1 MNLIKLITEEIEI
14 QEKRKSQFGLETKK
28 IIDNARQQFVRNNKM
43 WGGMVQFKA
52 EDIREERKIIGF
64 HENQKV
70 INVPKNNKNL
80 VELLGIKVFEGV
92 RDNFKYPLWNN
103 IIYQNDD
110 FKNLPYAIYN
120 EADTGYDKDTLSFEA
135 KKCYINVAY
144 SGEILRSSNS
154 SIQNALTEDA
164 LKQFYDKALF
174 EGLLKNVPNQTP
186 QTATTKEDI
195 INYLDGASGQHQGI
209 FIIGKKAFQTI
220 LKMGD
225 VIKNNLVF
233 DAIPYMVYESR
244 YLPSAALIYFNP
256 SETYMAQFGAF
267 DMTVDNVTDR
277 IKDIIHVH
285 LEGYFDCDTANP
297 TNNILYVAEPSGD
310 DTDPS
315 SGDTTPQES
324 GTTEPTESGDTTPS
338 DSGDTPTN
346 EGE

>member
-1 MNLIKLITEEIEI
+1 MNLIKLINEEIEI
-14 QEKRKSQFGLETKK
+14 QEQRKSQFGLEAKK
-28 IIDNARQQFVRNNKM
+28 IIDNARQQFVRNSKM

-52 EDIREERKIIGF
+52 EDIKEQRNIVGF

-70 INVPKNNKNL
+70 INAPKNNKNL
-80 VELLGIKVFEGV
+80 VELLDIKIFEGV

-103 IIYQNDD
+103 TIYSNDD
-110 FKNLPYAIYN
+110 FRNLPYAIYN
-120 EADTGYDKDTLSFEA
+120 EADTGYYKDTLSFEA

-144 SGEILRSSNS
+144 SGEILRASNS

-174 EGLLKNVPNQTP
+174 EGLIKNAPNQTP

-209 FIIGKKAFQTI
+209 FIIGKKAFQTLI
-220 LKMGD
+220 KMGD

-233 DAIPYMVYESR
+233 DAIPYMVYESN
-244 YLPSAALIYFNP
+244 YLPSTALIYFNP
-256 SETYMAQFGAF
+256 SETYLAQFGAF

-277 IKDIIHVH
+277 IKNIIHVH
-285 LEGYFDCDTANP
+285 LEGYLDCDTANP
-297 TNNILYVAEPSGD
+297 TNNILYLAEP
-310 DTDPS
+310 T
-315 SGDTTPQES
+315 ES
-324 GTTEPTESGDTTPS
+324 GTTEPSDSGDTTPSDSGDTTPS

>member
-1 MNLIKLITEEIEI
+1 MMNLIKLITEEIEI

-52 EDIREERKIIGF
+52 EDIREERKIVGF

-70 INVPKNNKNL
+70 INAPKNNKNL
-80 VELLGIKVFEGV
+80 VELLDIKVFEGV
-92 RDNFKYPLWNN
+92 RDNFKYPLWNST
-103 IIYQNDD
+103 IYQNDD
-110 FKNLPYAIYN
+110 FRNLPNAIYN
-120 EADTGYDKDTLSFEA
+120 QADTGYYKDTLSFEA
-135 KKCYINVAY
+135 KKCYINVSY
-144 SGEILRSSNS
+144 SGEILRASNS

-174 EGLLKNVPNQTP
+174 SGLINNALNQTT

-195 INYLDGASGQHQGI
+195 INYLDGASEQHQGI

-220 LKMGD
+220 IKMGD

-244 YLPSAALIYFNP
+244 YLPSTALIYFNP
-256 SETYMAQFGAF
+256 SETYLAQFGAF

-277 IKDIIHVH
+277 IKNIIHVH

-297 TNNILYVAEPSGD
+297 TNNILYVAEPSED
-310 DTDPS
+310 VTPS
-315 SGDTTPQES
+315 ESGDTTPQES
-324 GTTEPTESGDTTPS
+324 GTTEPTESGDTTP
-338 DSGDTPTN
+338 TN